1 MNHLKWMGHTATI
14 LDIQKALKND
24 PATCDVTITSR
35 GRSVKANRFVLCS
48 CSDLLRDIL
57 NDLPIGQEA
66 TIIVPD
72 IKGNLLDSVLSF
84 VYMGETSLSSANLSD
99 FLEAI
104 NVLGIKSAISF
115 ECATSYT
122 ANNSAK
128 IEADIPEIEE
138 ELTEA
143 EPEQEIVEE
152 KDEEEEQQTCAGDS
166 NVRELE
172 FLEVYNE
179 QDKIS
184 YTIEN
189 ITPNNPNEYILTESS
204 GTFTLTPNMK
214 IDTTEV
220 ATLVEKNEE
229 DGHLMTHYVN
239 DPIAANDSSQ
249 CSSSD
254 QKDIKQIKKL
264 KDEFSG
270 FQGLSAEDRKEISR
284 ASLQNFNET
293 QSARVEA
300 LENAV
305 LAVVDEG
312 MSLQKAAIKFNI
324 SKTVLWRR
332 VKKHPLYMK
341 TTRENPLI
349 TAACERLKTGDS
361 LKSIS
366 QALDIPMS
374 TLHRHK
380 VRLAQEGRLP
390 DYVTFKKR
398 GPLSKEVLKA
408 KLNKAVT
415 ACLGNGMSQNHAANV
430 FDVPKSTLWRHLQ
443 KKMFRAGE
451 LPNSGV
457 CIKEEIVTPEN

>member
-24 PATCDVTITSR
+24 PATCDITLTCR
-35 GRSVKANRFVLCS
+35 GKSVKANRFVLCS

-57 NDLPIGQEA
+57 NDVPVGQEA

-72 IKGNLLDSVLSF
+72 IKGTLLDSVLSF
-84 VYMGETSLSSANLSD
+84 VYMGETSLSSTNLSD

-115 ECATSYT
+115 ECATSYSST
-122 ANNSAK
+122 NIKNV
-128 IEADIPEIEE
+128 PEITEMEE
-138 ELTEA
+138 ELMEA

-152 KDEEEEQQTCAGDS
+152 KDEEEDQQTCPGDT
-166 NVRELE
+166 NVRDLE

-214 IDTTEV
+214 IESTAV
-220 ATLVEKNEE
+220 GALVDKADEE
-229 DGHLMTHYVN
+229 THLMEQYVN
-239 DPIAANDSSQ
+239 DPIGDSSH
-249 CSSSD
+249 CSSAD
-254 QKDIKQIKKL
+254 QSQKETKPNKKL
-264 KDEFSG
+264 KDEFSE
-270 FQGLSAEDRKEISR
+270 FQGLSPDERKDISR

-312 MSLQKAAIKFNI
+312 KSLQKAAIMFNI

-349 TAACERLKTGDS
+349 TAACERLKSGDS

-408 KLNKAVT
+408 KLNKAVS

-430 FDVPKSTLWRHLQ
+430 FNVPKSTLWRHLQ
-443 KKMFRAGE
+443 KKMCSSTDD
-451 LPNSGV
+451 PNSV
-457 CIKEEIVTPEN
+457 CIKEEIISPEN

>member
-24 PATCDVTITSR
+24 PATCDVTITCR
-35 GRSVKANRFVLCS
+35 GKSVRANRFVLCS

-57 NDLPIGQEA
+57 NDLPVGQEA

-72 IKGNLLDSVLSF
+72 IKGSLLESVLSF
-84 VYMGETSLSSANLSD
+84 VYMGETSLSSTNLSD

-115 ECATSYT
+115 ECATSYS
-122 ANNSAK
+122 ANNIKTVS
-128 IEADIPEIEE
+128 EITEMEE
-138 ELTEA
+138 ELMEA
-143 EPEQEIVEE
+143 EPEQEIVED
-152 KDEEEEQQTCAGDS
+152 KDEEEDPQTCTGDNS
-166 NVRELE
+166 VRELE

-214 IDTTEV
+214 IDSTEV
-220 ATLVEKNEE
+220 ATLVEKNDE
-229 DGHLMTHYVN
+229 DGHLMEQYVA
-239 DPIAANDSSQ
+239 DPIGESSH

-254 QKDIKQIKKL
+254 QKDAKPMKKL
-264 KDEFSG
+264 KDEFSE
-270 FQGLSAEDRKEISR
+270 FQGLSPEDRKEISR
-284 ASLQNFNET
+284 QSLQNFNET

-430 FDVPKSTLWRHLQ
+430 FNVPKSTLWRHLQ
-443 KKMFRAGE
+443 KKIGRSYDD
-451 LPNSGV
+451 PNGTV
-457 CIKEEIVTPEN
+457 CIKEEIISPEN